1 MRVSRN
7 WQSIALGLLL
17 TTSAWGQTTPEAA
30 QEKLGK
36 IVATS
41 SNWVF
46 QRTWQTQAS
55 CDELHAMVEKALNLV
70 MRQATKGMPVAPPK
84 VQIDHFVLMRHAKG
98 VQVTVKLKGLPE
110 ALKRSTEVKSN
121 TWIATSPQGG
131 VLRALLLQP
140 LAIPTFGNGGVLKG
154 ATCEIAEETPASLSV
169 TVTPGVV
176 TQIFGRP
183 TKNFLV
189 RIDKEKEV
197 IRTIKADFT
206 DGSMLEAS
214 FTHSEVKARDE
225 TSFLMPATVA
235 LRHRGL
241 AALGQGIRLPTICML
256 KYGKWR
262 VGKELG
268 K

>member
-7 WQSIALGLLL
+7 WQSIALGLLI
-17 TTSAWGQTTPEAA
+17 TIPAWGQTTPEAA
-30 QEKLGK
+30 KERLSK
-36 IVATS
+36 IVATTS
-41 SNWVF
+41 SWVF
-46 QRTWQTQAS
+46 QRTWQTEAS
-55 CDELHAMVEKALNLV
+55 CAELHAVAEKTLNLL
-70 MRQATKGMPVAPPK
+70 MLQATKGLPVAPPK

-98 VQVTVKLKGLPE
+98 VRVTVKLKGLPE
-110 ALKRSTEVKSN
+110 AVKRATETKAN
-121 TWIATSPQGG
+121 TWVATSPQGG

-140 LAIPTFGNGGVLKG
+140 LAIPTFGNGGVLKD

-169 TVTPGVV
+169 TITPGAV

-189 RIDKEKEV
+189 RIDKGKEV
-197 IRTIKADFT
+197 IRTLRANFT

-214 FTHSEVKARDE
+214 FTHSEVKASDE
-225 TSFLMPATVA
+225 TPFLMPTAIA

-241 AALGQGIRLPTICML
+241 AALGQGIRLPTMCTL

-262 VGKELG
+262 VGKE
-268 K
+268 KAK